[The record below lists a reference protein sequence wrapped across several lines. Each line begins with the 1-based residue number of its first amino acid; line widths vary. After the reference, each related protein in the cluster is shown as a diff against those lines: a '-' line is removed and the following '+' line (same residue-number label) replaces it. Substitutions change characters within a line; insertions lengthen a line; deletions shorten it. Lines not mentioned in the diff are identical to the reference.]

1 MKKIAVVSAT
11 RAEYG
16 LLSPVIKALRARE
29 SGELKIEFIV
39 TGTHLSDSY
48 GRTISQIDDRI
59 DHEIPVSVKSD
70 SEADISANQ
79 AEVLVTTVVNGQSAT
94 RHLCRACL
102 KKYQAGDLQA
112 VLAAILSAMAGK
124 LQETDEEMPDIVCPK
139 CGETYAEFQKTGML
153 GCAECYQAFR
163 KELAPV
169 IARVQG
175 RSQHAGRNG
184 CFEEAAR
191 LRDEL
196 RAMTPARE
204 AKA

>member
-1 MKKIAVVSAT
+1 MLCEECGK
-11 RAEYG
+11 
-16 LLSPVIKALRARE
+16 
-29 SGELKIEFIV
+29 
-39 TGTHLSDSY
+39 
-48 GRTISQIDDRI
+48 
-59 DHEIPVSVKSD
+59 
-70 SEADISANQ
+70 NQ
-79 AEVLVTTVVNGQSAT
+79 AEVVMTTVVNGQSAT
-94 RHLCRACL
+94 RHLCRECL

-112 VLAAILSAMAGK
+112 LLGAILSTIAGK
-124 LQETDEEMPDIVCPK
+124 LQEADEEAPDIVCPK

-169 IARVQG
+169 INRVQG
-175 RSQHAGRNG
+175 RTQHAGRRPPVSEEEQARQTRMEELRSLMEAAVAEEN
-184 CFEEAAR
+184 FEEAAR

>member
-1 MKKIAVVSAT
+1 MLCEECGK
-11 RAEYG
+11 
-16 LLSPVIKALRARE
+16 
-29 SGELKIEFIV
+29 
-39 TGTHLSDSY
+39 
-48 GRTISQIDDRI
+48 
-59 DHEIPVSVKSD
+59 
-70 SEADISANQ
+70 NQ

-102 KKYQAGDLQA
+102 KKYQTGDLQA
-112 VLAAILSAMAGK
+112 VLASILSA
-124 LQETDEEMPDIVCPK
+124 
-139 CGETYAEFQKTGML
+139 

-169 IARVQG
+169 ITRVQG
-175 RSQHAGRNG
+175 RSQHAGRKPPVSEEEQARQDRMAELRSLMEAAVAEEN
-184 CFEEAAR
+184 FEEAAR